1 MSEASLLVLKEQ
13 FYDRLFEYLLE
24 NVTDFK
30 EGGSVFIKFLKAQS
44 NTAMDYLDNAAISFD
59 ETNPLLL
66 NELIEGGFIRGGK
79 EFSKYVITAK
89 GVWEVENILDKIDC
103 QRLVNELDD
112 YKYDVKWGGKLS
124 DIEKVALL
132 TLISLRAF
140 YKKTPLNRKNGDIFV
155 ENTKEI
161 ISTVTKFL
169 TNYNEKFNPNLKRK
183 TRENLVDSIFA
194 RLNKLPKKT
203 RGLYKS
209 ESYKNW
215 LNIYSEEVN
224 VISEEKLGYL
234 LWKIFGGDL
243 SIEKQNAINNFCN
256 EILLRHKNYIYN
268 SDEIKNFIFSDIIH
282 QNAISNSLFLI
293 VERRVIWGEMDKEK

>member
-13 FYDRLFEYLLE
+13 FYDQLYEYLLE
-24 NVTDFK
+24 NVKDFK
-30 EGGSVFIKFLKAQS
+30 EGGSVFIKFLKVLS
-44 NTAMDYLDNAAISFD
+44 NTAMNYLDNATISLD

-89 GVWEVENILDKIDC
+89 GVWEVENFLGKIDC
-103 QRLVNELDD
+103 QRLVNEIDE

-124 DIEKVALL
+124 DIEKVAIL
-132 TLISLRAF
+132 TLIVLRAF

-161 ISTVTKFL
+161 IGTVTKYL
-169 TNYNEKFNPNLKRK
+169 TNCNEKFNIDLKHE

-194 RLNKLPKKT
+194 RLDKVPKKT
-203 RGLYKS
+203 RGLFKS
-209 ESYKNW
+209 ENNKNW

-224 VISEEKLGYL
+224 VVSEEKLGYL
-234 LWKIFGGDL
+234 LWKIFGGNL
-243 SIEKQNAINNFCN
+243 SIEKQNDINNFCN

-268 SDEIKNFIFSDIIH
+268 SDEIESFIFSDIIY
-282 QNAISNSLFLI
+282 QNVISNSLFLI
-293 VERRVIWGEMDKEK
+293 VEKKSIWEEMDK